1 MLAMN
6 DTKLIEAL
14 SNASSLELFEL
25 SRIIDRL
32 LADPRR
38 IVSIRNRLNLG
49 KTVQFMDGRT
59 CQMRTGKVV
68 AIKDAQVT
76 VHEEASRMQW
86 KLSYAAIDPGEGQE
100 PIEAQPSSAAQPQV
114 QKLGPDDFRRG
125 DRVSFTDKYLQPQ
138 IGTITRI
145 NQRTASVECD
155 DGPGW
160 RVPYGMLSHVMDI

>member
-1 MLAMN
+1 MVFMN

-14 SNASSLELFEL
+14 SNASSLELFDL

-38 IVSIRNRLNLG
+38 IVAIRNQLNLG
-49 KTVQFMDGRT
+49 KIVQFMDWRT
-59 CQMRTGKVV
+59 GQMRTGKVV
-68 AIKDAQVT
+68 AIKDAQVS

-86 KLSYAAIDPGEGQE
+86 KLSYAAIDPGEGYE
-100 PIEAQPSSAAQPQV
+100 PVESAAPASVQPPV

-125 DRVSFTDKYLQPQ
+125 DKVLFTDKYLQPR
-138 IGTITRI
+138 IGTIKRI
-145 NQRTASVECD
+145 NHRTASVECE

>member
-1 MLAMN
+1 MN

-25 SRIIDRL
+25 SCIIDRL

-38 IVSIRNRLNLG
+38 IVAIRNQLNLG
-49 KTVQFMDGRT
+49 KVVKFMDWRT
-59 CQMRTGKVV
+59 GQMRTGKLV

-76 VHEEASRMQW
+76 VQDDANRTQW
-86 KLSYAAIDPGEGQE
+86 KLSYAAIDPGEMQE
-100 PIEAQPSSAAQPQV
+100 PIEAQSASPAQPQV
-114 QKLGPDDFRRG
+114 QKLGPNDFRRG

-145 NQRTASVECD
+145 NQRTATVQCEGGS
-155 DGPGW
+155 GW
-160 RVPYGMLSHVMDI
+160 RVPFGMLAHVMDI